1 MAPRNDPGKND
12 ESPSQLRDAFRRA
25 NANVVDEEA
34 TEEESSNDDD
44 DDERGPEASGYTPIP
59 MTPPPPPSHR
69 EETEAEGE
77 GEDNFADF
85 DAGMA
90 RLESHQGQRRP
101 EEAGRGELSPRV
113 RSMAQA
119 DQWAHRREEARERLM
134 VHASCP
140 RASME
145 MDPAKVESIRRAMAG
160 ISLPESAVPKWAK
173 EISDTEWH
181 EMVTRKLDQ
190 HK

>member
-44 DDERGPEASGYTPIP
+44 DDERGPEASGYAPIP
-59 MTPPPPPSHR
+59 MTPPPSQR
-69 EETEAEGE
+69 DETEAEGE
-77 GEDNFADF
+77 ENFADF
-85 DAGMA
+85 DRGMEL
-90 RLESHQGQRRP
+90 RRGQRP
-101 EEAGRGELSPRV
+101 EEAGMIGGMSPRVRV
-113 RSMAQA
+113 RSMARA
-119 DQWAHRREEARERLM
+119 DQLTHRREEARERDIM
-134 VHASCP
+134 FRGASCP
-140 RASME
+140 RASSME

-173 EISDTEWH
+173 EMSDTEWQ
-181 EMVTRKLDQ
+181 EMVTRKLNQ